1 MGTAQIHETHHI
13 SYAKL
18 TCNMLYELDTLKNM
32 YFDTLNMD
40 MHAFFKFGYLSGV
53 FEKVQIPYYA

>member
-1 MGTAQIHETHHI
+1 
-13 SYAKL
+13 
-18 TCNMLYELDTLKNM
+18 MLYELDTLKNM